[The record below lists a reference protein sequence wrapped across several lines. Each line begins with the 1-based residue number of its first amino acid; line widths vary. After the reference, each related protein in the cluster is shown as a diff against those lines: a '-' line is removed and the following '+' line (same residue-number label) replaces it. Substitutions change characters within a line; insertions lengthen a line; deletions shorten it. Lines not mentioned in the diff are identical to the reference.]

1 MYLNGSNW
9 NLRKRR
15 RRSRPWRILL
25 LVVLIAAVS
34 YFWRIYVP
42 SVPPLFVPTPTA
54 TRSPAS
60 YILEAES
67 LFEAGK
73 LYQSELAY
81 LEAIAIQP
89 RETAY
94 YIDLARVRV
103 FAGKYEEA
111 EQAARD
117 ALVLNPDDALA
128 HGVLGWALDFRAG
141 QMADPLEREQ
151 LLTAAL
157 TSVERG
163 LELNPSA
170 PLIYA
175 YYAEVLIDNNIN
187 AYEDALQA
195 ASRSVELDPG
205 LLEAHRA
212 LGYVWE
218 MTGNYELAV
227 ESYEIAR
234 QINPNL
240 PRLYIDLGTMMR
252 ALGDVESAVDNYL
265 NAVAL
270 APTSTEPLILVAEAY
285 ASVGEFGKA
294 SQFAQD
300 AVDLDPTNARLH
312 GNLGRMFYHNNVYDE
327 AIAQLQLAITGG
339 VAEDGSSVQGVQLD
353 PGDSRVIEFYYTYG
367 LALART
373 SRCDE
378 AVPVF
383 EVLIRGVPDNE
394 IAVFNA
400 QEGLR
405 LCAQEPLI
413 PEAETPTPTPEP

>member
-1 MYLNGSNW
+1 M
-9 NLRKRR
+9 RKRR

-25 LVVLIAAVS
+25 LVVLIGAVS
-34 YFWRIYVP
+34 YFWKVYVP
-42 SVPPLFVPTPTA
+42 TVPPLFVPTPTA

-73 LYQSELAY
+73 LYQAETAY
-81 LEAIAIQP
+81 LEAIAIEP

-103 FAGKYEEA
+103 FAGKYDEA

-141 QMADPLEREQ
+141 QADDIVDREA
-151 LLTAAL
+151 LLTEAL

-163 LELNPSA
+163 LELNPNA

-195 ASRSVELDPG
+195 ASRAVELDPA

-240 PRLYIDLGTMMR
+240 PRLYIDIGTMMR
-252 ALGDVESAVDNYL
+252 ALGDVDAAVDNYL

-285 ASVGEFGKA
+285 ASVGEYGKA

-327 AIAQLQLAITGG
+327 AIVQLQLAISGG
-339 VAEDGSSVQGVQLD
+339 VAEDGSTVEGIQLD

-367 LALART
+367 LALAR
-373 SRCDE
+373 SNRCDE
-378 AVPVF
+378 AIPVF
-383 EVLIRGVPDNE
+383 EVLIRGVPDDE
-394 IAVFNA
+394 IAVYNA
-400 QEGLR
+400 EEGLR
-405 LCAQEPLI
+405 LCAEEPLI
-413 PEAETPTPTPEP
+413 PETETPTPTEES